1 MLELTLLVAMRK
13 TIFPMSVVTSSVSVG
28 FIGGGQ
34 MCEAMLRGLLRA
46 GVTQPGLVSVSEP
59 LETRR
64 DYLRQSF
71 DPRLTLVS
79 DNSLVI
85 DKDIV
90 VIAVKPQ
97 AISEALAPVRARAA
111 QTPSSVSRALFISI
125 VAGVPLHDL
134 ENCLPPGSRVV
145 RSMPNTPAMISE
157 SASAYALGKAC
168 TATDEHLVK
177 RILHCIGPV
186 ALSVQEK
193 LLDGVTGLSGSGP
206 AFVFVFLEAMADAA
220 VAQGVPRDVALK
232 LAAQTFV
239 GAGKMVLDA
248 KNHPAA
254 LKDSVCSP
262 AGTTIA
268 GILAAEEAG
277 LRNAAIKAVSAAAKR
292 SRELAKPNAPSM
304 L

>member
-1 MLELTLLVAMRK
+1 
-13 TIFPMSVVTSSVSVG
+13 MSIVPTSYLSLS

-46 GVTQPGLVSVSEP
+46 GVCQPQQVSISEP
-59 LETRR
+59 LDTRR

-71 DPRLTLVS
+71 DPRITLVA

-97 AISEALAPVRARAA
+97 AISEALAPVRARGN
-111 QTPSSVSRALFISI
+111 TRPLFISI
-125 VAGVPLHDL
+125 VAGVTIQDL
-134 ENCLPPGSRVV
+134 ESWLPSSARVV
-145 RSMPNTPAMISE
+145 RSMPNTPATISE
-157 SASAYALGKAC
+157 SASAYALGRAC
-168 TATDEHLVK
+168 TSNDEHLVK

-186 ALSVQEK
+186 ALCVQEK

-254 LKDSVCSP
+254 LKDAVCSP
-262 AGTTIA
+262 AGTTVA

-277 LRNAAIKAVSAAAKR
+277 LRNAAIKAVTAAARR
-292 SRELAKPNAPSM
+292 SRELAKPNAPHSV